1 MVLGALKNFLSAPV
15 KRFLGGDHITIGV
28 KICDPPGQKAKKA
41 IIKRGEVGHWVIN
54 LMIHLYNNYNTPH
67 QILLKVVSH
76 LPSLHYLV
84 SGFRL

>member
-54 LMIHLYNNYNTPH
+54 LMIHL
-67 QILLKVVSH
+67 
-76 LPSLHYLV
+76 
-84 SGFRL
+84 